1 MPDRPRSP
9 GLEPA
14 EVLFEFRRVGRYVRV
29 AAVDPATNTEVVVVG
44 AADGGEALLRQTA
57 LRKLLLVLRRA
68 RHR

>member
-1 MPDRPRSP
+1 
-9 GLEPA
+9 
-14 EVLFEFRRVGRYVRV
+14 LFEFRRVGRYVRV